1 MEFLSALV
9 APILERL
16 VKPVLDEIGY
26 VFQYKSNM
34 ESFTMKVE
42 RVKDMRDGVKER
54 IEVEERNLQS
64 IAPDVKGWLDE
75 IEKITA
81 KEESILEKKAEV
93 EKGCF
98 NGYCPNLK
106 LRYTLSK
113 KAKKGA
119 KVAVELIVE
128 GSKYSSFSVPAPPL
142 QVEFIGHRQY
152 IEFESRKSNEEEIVE
167 ALMDGD
173 INLIGICGMG
183 GVGKTMMA
191 RKVGK
196 RMTEEMMF
204 DEFVLVAASLTP
216 DPKKIQQ
223 EIAEGLGLQLKEENP
238 TLRANKLQRR
248 LALKRT
254 LIVLD
259 DIWARLDLEELGIAF
274 ALAEKCKVILTSRH
288 RDTCAQMDA
297 QKIVVI
303 EILQQDE
310 GWSLFKERA
319 GSCVSDPDLHPI
331 ARDVSR
337 ECSHLPLA
345 LTTVGR
351 ALRDKSQHS
360 WEDARTQLRRA
371 APINIPEVL
380 KEVYQPLELSYQLLE
395 SNEAKSLF
403 LLCSLFPED
412 YCIPLEFLIW
422 YGVGLRVFEN
432 ITSLEEARTRV
443 YRLVEIL
450 EDRFLLDDAAEG
462 RRKCSLVQY
471 DKYVK
476 MHHVLRDVAIYI
488 ANKEDTVLIMTNDVE
503 LPKEISYENL
513 ACISIVSNALT
524 MLPET
529 LICPNLDVLRL
540 ECGNERLEIP
550 KKFFYGMPG
559 LVVLDMPG
567 SYFHSLPPSLG
578 GLRNLRV
585 LYLDNHHVEEI
596 SIIGKL
602 VNLEILICFCRARV
616 LPVEIGRLV
625 NLRVLNLGDTCI
637 QIVAPGIIANLTR
650 LEEVYMINNN
660 CRWEGAGGREGS
672 NATLHELGTLPNLTA
687 LEIQILEPSLLHTN
701 ISFRSFPKKY
711 FVFSSSYYLREGH
724 LQKAMYLSLPLLAP
738 LGNWVRVLL
747 RTAQD
752 LYLDDIGSKIAID
765 ELVPKNFCYVKKLIL
780 QNCSKVEFLANTT
793 MVPLESSVF
802 PILESL
808 CLLNLINFKKICNG
822 PFPAGS
828 MERLSHL
835 EVIALPKLITLLEEP
850 TQRVMLRNL
859 QGILIDACPQLQN
872 LLSLPMTRGLVKL
885 RDLDIY
891 DCESMQEV
899 FSNGRESG
907 HAAQKVTFP
916 KLNHLKLQK
925 LPNLT
930 SFCQGVED
938 IEFPQLRYLEITNT
952 PKFKSFCDSES
963 SDDLEG
969 HSLFNQ
975 QVKFDC
981 LKRIILKGLD
991 RVTDIGGCSFIEL
1004 ESLRIESCNNLTRL
1018 FSPSVAKAFANLKE
1032 MEIGDC
1038 LQMEEVIS
1046 NERRQQKRDSTT
1058 LLPKLEKLKIAH
1070 LPELRVFWQVERD
1083 LELPLLKDL
1092 EIDDCPKMKAFTHGS
1107 LYTPSLNQLMI
1118 NRKIINNLD
1127 INVAL
1132 QQYAP

>member
-1 MEFLSALV
+1 M
-9 APILERL
+9 
-16 VKPVLDEIGY
+16 
-26 VFQYKSNM
+26 
-34 ESFTMKVE
+34 
-42 RVKDMRDGVKER
+42 
-54 IEVEERNLQS
+54 
-64 IAPDVKGWLDE
+64 
-75 IEKITA
+75 
-81 KEESILEKKAEV
+81 
-93 EKGCF
+93 
-98 NGYCPNLK
+98 
-106 LRYTLSK
+106 
-113 KAKKGA
+113 
-119 KVAVELIVE
+119 
-128 GSKYSSFSVPAPPL
+128 
-142 QVEFIGHRQY
+142 
-152 IEFESRKSNEEEIVE
+152 
-167 ALMDGD
+167 
-173 INLIGICGMG
+173 
-183 GVGKTMMA
+183 
-191 RKVGK
+191 
-196 RMTEEMMF
+196 
-204 DEFVLVAASLTP
+204 VAASLTP
-216 DPKKIQQ
+216 DPPKIQQ

-274 ALAEKCKVILTSRH
+274 ALAKKCKVILTSRH
-288 RDTCAQMDA
+288 RDACAQMEA

-303 EILQQDE
+303 EVLHQDE

-319 GSCVSDPDLHPI
+319 GSCVSDPELHPI

-360 WEDARTQLRRA
+360 WEDAQ
-371 APINIPEVL
+371 
-380 KEVYQPLELSYQLLE
+380 
-395 SNEAKSLF
+395 
-403 LLCSLFPED
+403 D

-422 YGVGLRVFEN
+422 YGFGLRVFEN

-462 RRKCSLVQY
+462 RRKFSLVQY

-503 LPKEISYENL
+503 LPKEISYEHL
-513 ACISIVSNALT
+513 ACISIVSNALA

-578 GLRNLRV
+578 VLKNLRV

-602 VNLEILICFCRARV
+602 VNL
-616 LPVEIGRLV
+616 
-625 NLRVLNLGDTCI
+625 
-637 QIVAPGIIANLTR
+637 IVAPGIIASLTR

-687 LEIQILEPSLLHTN
+687 LEIQILEPNLLHTN

-724 LQKAMYLSLPLLAP
+724 LEKAMYLSLPLLAP

-780 QNCSKVEFLANTT
+780 QNCSKVEFLAKHNYGATGKFCFPNPR
-793 MVPLESSVF
+793 VSLSLES
-802 PILESL
+802 
-808 CLLNLINFKKICNG
+808 
-822 PFPAGS
+822 
-828 MERLSHL
+828 H
-835 EVIALPKLITLLEEP
+835 
-850 TQRVMLRNL
+850 
-859 QGILIDACPQLQN
+859 QLQEDMQW
-872 LLSLPMTRGLVKL
+872 SISSRGLVKL

-891 DCESMQEV
+891 DCEAMQEV
-899 FSNGRESG
+899 FSNERESG
-907 HAAQKVTFP
+907 IAAQKVTFP
-916 KLNHLKLQK
+916 KLNHLRLQK

-938 IEFPQLRYLEITNT
+938 IEFPQLRYLEITSA
-952 PKFKSFCDSES
+952 PKFKSFCLSES

-981 LKRIILKGLD
+981 LKRITLKGLD
-991 RVTDIGGCSFIEL
+991 GVTDIGGCSFIEL

-1038 LQMEEVIS
+1038 LKMEEVIS
-1046 NERRQQKRDSTT
+1046 NERRQQQRDSKT
-1058 LLPKLEKLKIAH
+1058 LLPKLEKLRIAH

-1083 LELPLLKDL
+1083 LEFPLLKDL

-1118 NRKIINNLD
+1118 NRKIINDLD

>member
-9 APILERL
+9 GPILERI
-16 VKPVLDEIGY
+16 VKPVLDEIAY

-34 ESFTMKVE
+34 ESFTRKME
-42 RVKDMRDGVKER
+42 QIKDMRDGVKER

-64 IAPDVKGWLDE
+64 VAPNVKKWLDE
-75 IEKITA
+75 IDNITA
-81 KEESILEKKAEV
+81 KEDSILEKKDEV
-93 EKGCF
+93 EKGCC
-98 NGYCPNLK
+98 NGLCPNLK

-113 KAKKGA
+113 KAKKETE
-119 KVAVELIVE
+119 VVVELVAE
-128 GSKYSSFSVPAPPL
+128 GFKYSSFACPAPPL

-167 ALMDGD
+167 ALMDGN

-204 DEFVLVAASLTP
+204 DEFVIVTASLTP
-216 DPKKIQQ
+216 DPPKIQQ
-223 EIAEGLGLQLKEENP
+223 EIAETLGLQLKEENP

-248 LALKRT
+248 LNLKRT

-259 DIWARLDLEELGIAF
+259 DVWARLDLEELGISF
-274 ALAEKCKVILTSRH
+274 ALAKNCKVILTSRH
-288 RDTCAQMDA
+288 RDTCAQMEA

-303 EILQQDE
+303 EVLQQDE

-319 GSCVSDPDLHPI
+319 GTCVNDPELQPI
-331 ARDVSR
+331 AKDVSR

-380 KEVYQPLELSYQLLE
+380 KEVYQPLELSYKLLE

-403 LLCSLFPED
+403 LLCALFPED

-462 RRKCSLVQY
+462 RRKFSLVQY

-488 ANKEDTVLIMTNDVE
+488 ANKEDTVLIMTNEVE
-503 LPKEISYENL
+503 WPKEISYEHL
-513 ACISIVSNALT
+513 ACISMVSNALT
-524 MLPET
+524 MLPEN

-540 ECGNERLEIP
+540 ECGNERLEVP
-550 KKFFYGMPG
+550 KNFFYGMPG

-567 SYFHSLPPSLG
+567 SYFRSLPPSLG

-585 LYLDNHHVEEI
+585 LYLDNHHIEDI

-602 VNLEILICFCRARV
+602 VNLEMLICFCRARV
-616 LPVEIGRLV
+616 LPVEIGKLI

-637 QIVAPGIIANLTR
+637 QIVSPGIITSLIH

-660 CRWEGAGGREGS
+660 CRWAGAEGGVRS
-672 NATLHELGTLPNLTA
+672 NATLHELGTLSNLTA
-687 LEIQILEPSLLHTN
+687 LEIQILEPNLLHTN
-701 ISFRSFPKKY
+701 IPFRSFPRKY

-738 LGNWVRVLL
+738 LGNWVRILL
-747 RTAQD
+747 STAQD
-752 LYLDDIGSKIAID
+752 LYLDDIGSKFAID
-765 ELVPKNFCYVKKLIL
+765 ELVRQNFCHVKKLIL

-793 MVPLESSVF
+793 MVQASERFVF
-802 PILESL
+802 PVLESL
-808 CLLNLINFKKICNG
+808 CLLNLINFQKICNG
-822 PFPAGS
+822 PFPADS
-828 MERLSHL
+828 MEKLSHL

-850 TQRVMLRNL
+850 TQRVMLQNL

-872 LLSLPMTRGLVKL
+872 LFSLPMTRGLVKL

-891 DCESMQEV
+891 DCEVMEEV
-899 FSNGRESG
+899 FSNERESG
-907 HAAQKVTFP
+907 IAAQKVTFP
-916 KLNHLKLQK
+916 KLNHLRLQK

-952 PKFKSFCDSES
+952 PKFMSFCLSAS
-963 SDDLEG
+963 SDDLDG
-969 HSLFNQ
+969 HSLFNH
-975 QVKFDC
+975 QVFSSNV
-981 LKRIILKGLD
+981 IYFIF
-991 RVTDIGGCSFIEL
+991 SFYL
-1004 ESLRIESCNNLTRL
+1004 HLANSML
-1018 FSPSVAKAFANLKE
+1018 FVFAGQ
-1032 MEIGDC
+1032 I
-1038 LQMEEVIS
+1038 
-1046 NERRQQKRDSTT
+1046 
-1058 LLPKLEKLKIAH
+1058 
-1070 LPELRVFWQVERD
+1070 
-1083 LELPLLKDL
+1083 
-1092 EIDDCPKMKAFTHGS
+1092 
-1107 LYTPSLNQLMI
+1107 
-1118 NRKIINNLD
+1118 
-1127 INVAL
+1127 
-1132 QQYAP
+1132 